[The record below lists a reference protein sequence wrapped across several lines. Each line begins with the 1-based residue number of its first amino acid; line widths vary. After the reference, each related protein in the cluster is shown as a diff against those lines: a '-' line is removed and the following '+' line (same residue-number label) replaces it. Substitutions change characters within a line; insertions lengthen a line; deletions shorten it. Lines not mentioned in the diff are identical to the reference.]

1 MIEFLTFYHITGTGR
16 SICAKVA
23 AAELLSKICINRP
36 TWIKMIE
43 YLYNKEKKY
52 QVLVNRKGCGAA
64 NETLL

>member
-1 MIEFLTFYHITGTGR
+1 
-16 SICAKVA
+16 
-23 AAELLSKICINRP
+23 
-36 TWIKMIE
+36 MIE